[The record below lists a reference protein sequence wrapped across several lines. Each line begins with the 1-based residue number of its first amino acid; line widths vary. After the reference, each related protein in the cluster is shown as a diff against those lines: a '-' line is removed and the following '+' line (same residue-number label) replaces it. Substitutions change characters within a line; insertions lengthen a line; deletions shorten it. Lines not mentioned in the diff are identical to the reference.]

1 MDPTSG
7 RTKSRLSDPRL
18 AFDPKQDPG
27 RLGWGGIWADL
38 LLVSPGNDSR
48 PLLMIPSSQDGE
60 KCFRTKEQ
68 KPSWFQDFSAVQNAN
83 CTNILVNLKDKGP
96 DPKFHA
102 RLLLTL

>member
-1 MDPTSG
+1 
-7 RTKSRLSDPRL
+7 
-18 AFDPKQDPG
+18 
-27 RLGWGGIWADL
+27 
-38 LLVSPGNDSR
+38 
-48 PLLMIPSSQDGE
+48 MIPSSQDGE